1 MELCVEKVIL
11 FGEDEEML
19 VGIYFVLKSNEYVSV
34 KKVSSFED
42 LENQIKGDPC
52 SVLIID
58 FSRDLRDYEYVR
70 LKRIIE
76 SDPSMSSLAIIDGD
90 SDELA
95 EELLSLGV
103 TEYNLKPLTERRF
116 LTSMK
121 LMMAL
126 NRLKRKLSG
135 RNFLCG

>member
-1 MELCVEKVIL
+1 MEKVIL